1 MVDEIGRLLPANVA
15 LEFSLDCES
24 EVVIEEVLINVDND

>member
-1 MVDEIGRLLPANVA
+1 MVAEMGRLLSANVA

-24 EVVIEEVLINVDND
+24 EMVIEEVSIIVDNV